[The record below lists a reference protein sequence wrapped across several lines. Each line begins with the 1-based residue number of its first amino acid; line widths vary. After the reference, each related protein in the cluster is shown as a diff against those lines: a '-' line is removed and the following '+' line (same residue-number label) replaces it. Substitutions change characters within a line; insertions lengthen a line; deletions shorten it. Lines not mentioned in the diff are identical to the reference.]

1 MVVLGFGGG
10 GRVLGGGVG
19 DGGGGGDGR
28 GGDGRGG
35 GGDGRGG
42 ATSRQSSW
50 AHQRGKRHD
59 ATSHSASDSAD
70 PSVFPPVAQS
80 DAAGKYLKK
89 KKNQPR
95 GKKDGR

>member
-1 MVVLGFGGG
+1 MGVLGFGGG

-19 DGGGGGDGR
+19 G
-28 GGDGRGG
+28 GG

-70 PSVFPPVAQS
+70 PSVFRPVAQS

-89 KKNQPR
+89 KKRTSQE